1 MEQTKE
7 CLKLSILGERSA
19 VKKYGLFAE
28 KAEQEGK
35 PNLAKLFRG
44 LVAAER
50 IHIKNHLSALCE
62 EFGDDSC
69 EQVEVG
75 SSLENINYAIEGEVA
90 EAKEMY
96 PRFMKTVKKEGED
109 QFYKVALLSLEWA
122 AKAEKIHAKI
132 LKIAQKSIHSGADFP
147 CSGIYLC
154 RVCGNLEIGSKPESH
169 CVVCG
174 HDEAF
179 FQSVD

>member
-7 CLKLSILGERSA
+7 CLKLSILGERGA
-19 VKKYGLFAE
+19 VKKYCLFAE

-44 LVAAER
+44 LVAAEHV
-50 IHIKNHLSALCE
+50 HIKNHLSALSE
-62 EFGDDSC
+62 EFEEDNC
-69 EQVEVG
+69 EQVEIA
-75 SSLENINYAIEGEVA
+75 SSLENINSSIDGEVA
-90 EAKEMY
+90 EANEMY
-96 PRFMKTVKKEGED
+96 PKFMKTVKKEGKD

-122 AKAEKIHAKI
+122 TKAEKIHAKI
-132 LKIAQKSIHSGADFP
+132 LKIAQKSINSGDDFP
-147 CSGIYLC
+147 YSSIYLC
-154 RVCGNLEIGSKPESH
+154 RVCGNLEIGPKPENH